1 MVKPSVL
8 PLGGGG
14 GKTSSDLKD
23 KTSLQ
28 KQQKNQSCATGSG
41 SQFRNKE
48 KKIQVYLGFLFSSPK
63 IPKVG
68 AGKPRSGG
76 FTHSGNSSGAGPGLQ
91 TSGELRA
98 HALEV
103 EEKRPRMGSGGNS
116 GPCCPT
122 LPREATPEELSD
134 TTARAWGPQ
143 PAQKKPTNK
152 PKITRKSTSVQSSVL
167 CPCLRLGCHLAP
179 AQGHSGTH
187 RGTLRDTLGSSICK

>member
-1 MVKPSVL
+1 MVKPSLL

-28 KQQKNQSCATGSG
+28 KQQKNQSCATASG
-41 SQFRNKE
+41 SQFKNKE

-76 FTHSGNSSGAGPGLQ
+76 FTHSGNNSGAGPGL
-91 TSGELRA
+91 R
-98 HALEV
+98 ALENSEPTRWKWKKSGQGWEVV
-103 EEKRPRMGSGGNS
+103 EIRVPAAQPCPVKRLLKSSVTPPR
-116 GPCCPT
+116 GPGARSQHKKT
-122 LPREATPEELSD
+122 L
-134 TTARAWGPQ
+134 
-143 PAQKKPTNK
+143 TNK

-179 AQGHSGTH
+179 AQGHSGTL